1 MISTLSAV
9 YRSIACSLGLTALI
23 LFSAC
28 SAVNHTPDITNV
40 PVFDIS
46 GDAPDLG
53 VFESLSK
60 GEKLEEPVIIKL
72 PQGFSLPV
80 RIAVNT
86 PLATMESNCSHL
98 EFQQD
103 LFLYISNQGMLA
115 SPDGRQWADS
125 GDMDAV
131 KDLFGGDKGEIAI
144 SIGSGKQEGT
154 QLELKV
160 TVLPKE
166 K

>member
-1 MISTLSAV
+1 MIFTFSTV
-9 YRSIACSLGLTALI
+9 YRFITCSIGLTALI

-28 SAVNHTPDITNV
+28 SAVHHTPEISNTQV
-40 PVFDIS
+40 LDIS
-46 GDAPDLG
+46 GDAQDLQ

-60 GEKLEEPVIIKL
+60 GEKLEEPVIVKV
-72 PQGFSLPV
+72 PKGFSLPV

-86 PLATMESNCSHL
+86 PLAIMESNCSHL
-98 EFQQD
+98 AFQQD
-103 LFLYISNQGMLA
+103 LFLYISNQGMQA
-115 SPDGRQWADS
+115 SPDGHQWADI

-144 SIGSGKQEGT
+144 SIGSGKQEGA

-166 K
+166 

>member
-1 MISTLSAV
+1 MNSILSAV
-9 YRSIACSLGLTALI
+9 YRSIVCSLGLTALL

-28 SAVNHTPDITNV
+28 SAVHHTPDITNV

-46 GDAPDLG
+46 GNAPDLS
-53 VFESLSK
+53 VLESFSK

-86 PLATMESNCSHL
+86 PLAIMESNCSHL
-98 EFQQD
+98 VFQQD

-115 SPDGRQWADS
+115 SPDSEQWVDIA
-125 GDMDAV
+125 DMDAM
-131 KDLFGGDKGEIAI
+131 KDLFGGSKGEVAI
-144 SIGSGKQEGT
+144 SMGT
-154 QLELKV
+154 GEQDGAQLDLKV
-160 TVLPKE
+160 TVHPKVE
-166 K
+166 